1 MLANLSE
8 DIASSCPRSFNLM
21 LIVSLFRPYTFSIAL
36 FCSEGTNAAE
46 QKSDISYHLS
56 AI

>member
-8 DIASSCPRSFNLM
+8 DIASSCPCSFNLM

-36 FCSEGTNAAE
+36 FCSEATNAAE
-46 QKSDISYHLS
+46 QKSDISYHLG